1 MEAQGLSDSC
11 GNKLQLFFV
20 DGKRTVEGKITAL
33 IFQKR
38 NPERVNVYLEGRFAF
53 SLAAIE
59 AARLRVGQVLSAQE
73 IVELQRRDIEER
85 AYERALNLLSYRP
98 RSAAEIARR
107 LRKADFPPSAIEAA
121 LTRLERV
128 GLVDDLTF
136 ARYWVENRETFRPRG
151 HRMLRWELKQKGIAD
166 QIIDEVLA
174 SLDERASAYRLARK
188 RASRLRHLDEATFR
202 RRLST
207 YLARRGFPYS
217 IINEAV
223 QEVWEEQRGSNSDN
237 EALESQ

>member
-1 MEAQGLSDSC
+1 MEG
-11 GNKLQLFFV
+11 
-20 DGKRTVEGKITAL
+20 RITAL

-73 IVELQRRDIEER
+73 IAELQRRDTEER
-85 AYERALNLLSYRP
+85 AYERALDLLSYRP

-107 LRKADFPPSAIEAA
+107 LRKADFPPSTIEAV

-128 GLVDDLTF
+128 GLVDDLAF

-151 HRMLRWELKQKGIAD
+151 HRMLRWELRQKGIAD

-174 SLDERASAYRLARK
+174 SVDERASAHRLARK
-188 RASRLRHLDEATFR
+188 RATRLRHLDEMTFR
-202 RRLST
+202 RRLSN

-217 IINEAV
+217 IISEVV
-223 QEVWEEQRGSNSDN
+223 QEAWEEQLDSISNN